1 MESLMPY
8 DPEFIAGQVIPLPT
22 PIDRVTAAAFQGDYI
37 HHSRHSLLF
46 NQERGF
52 AFVSAHN
59 IDGSTLSSAQYT
71 NRDFDEDPK
80 IQPSSLQV
88 DNNRGYR
95 QSRDGEFGPN
105 PWDRGHMA
113 RRKSLSWGDEA
124 DASIAELES
133 DLWSNIAPQHGNL
146 HDDSWGKIEDWMLE
160 RVSSDSQRAC
170 VFTGPV
176 FTEDDPEHKNGP
188 NEVPIRIPAG
198 FWKVM
203 TVKLNG
209 AMRSAGFLVWQ
220 RDYDSEEPLPF
231 APLLE
236 QVRLTTIEVLTGLT
250 FPALRRFDPLLFD
263 QQGNRRDAIVSA
275 SRETLRS
282 RMARPFE
289 ALREINS
296 DLGEDLLIEATA
308 PGTAVITSMRDI
320 VL

>member
-1 MESLMPY
+1 MPY
-8 DPEFIAGQVIPLPT
+8 DPEFIADHVTPLPT
-22 PIDRVTAAAFQGDYI
+22 PIDRVIELAYGGDYI

-59 IDGSTLSSAQYT
+59 IDGATLSSAQFT
-71 NRDFDEDPK
+71 DRDFAADPK
-80 IQPSSLQV
+80 IEPKSIQV

-95 QSRDGEFGPN
+95 QSRDGVFGPN
-105 PWDRGHMA
+105 PWDRGHLA
-113 RRKSLSWGDEA
+113 RRKSLSWGNEA

-146 HDDSWGKIEDWMLE
+146 HDDAWGKIEDWMLE
-160 RVSSDSQRAC
+160 HVESDGRRAC

-198 FWKVM
+198 FWKVI

-231 APLLE
+231 APVLE

-250 FPALRRFDPLLFD
+250 FPALRLSDPLLFD
-263 QQGNRRDAIVSA
+263 QQGRRRDTSISRA
-275 SRETLRS
+275 RETMRR
-282 RMARPFE
+282 RMIRPFE
-289 ALREINS
+289 AARATDSE
-296 DLGEDLLIEATA
+296 LGEDLLIQATS
-308 PGTAVITSMRDI
+308 PGTAAITSMRDI

>member
-1 MESLMPY
+1 MPY
-8 DPEFIAGQVIPLPT
+8 DPAFIVDHEIPLPI
-22 PIDRVTAAAFQGDYI
+22 PSARVLAASFSGDYI

-52 AFVSAHN
+52 AFISAHN
-59 IDGSTLSSAQYT
+59 IDGASLSTAQFT
-71 NRDFDEDPK
+71 NRDFDVDPN
-80 IQPSSLQV
+80 IQPASLQV

-95 QSRDGEFGPN
+95 QSRDGVFGPN
-105 PWDRGHMA
+105 PWDRGHLA

-124 DASIAELES
+124 AASIAELES

-160 RVSSDSQRAC
+160 HVEKDGRRAC

-176 FTEDDPEHKNGP
+176 FTEDDPEHINGT

-198 FWKVM
+198 FWKVI
-203 TVKLNG
+203 TINLNG

-231 APLLE
+231 EPVLE
-236 QVRLTTIEVLTGLT
+236 QVRLTTIEVLSGLT
-250 FPALRRFDPLLFD
+250 FPSLRLFDPLLFD
-263 QQGNRRDAIVSA
+263 QQGRRRDLSISSA
-275 SRETLRS
+275 RDNLRR
-282 RMARPFE
+282 RMIRPFE
-289 ALREINS
+289 AARET
-296 DLGEDLLIEATA
+296 DPELHADLLIEATS
-308 PGTAVITSMRDI
+308 PGNAAIRSMRDI